1 MPQAMRRRGPSGR
14 TSGAP
19 GFSGACNSLKILDK
33 PPCFWH
39 YEKRLNKRPETGD
52 FIGSG
57 PLGEGGAMQEKKM
70 DKTFGA
76 MAVEKGFITQEALDE
91 ALSIQMDEL
100 KAQEKARPIGRILLN
115 EGLITMQQVG
125 EVLKA
130 LEKWN

>member
-1 MPQAMRRRGPSGR
+1 MG
-14 TSGAP
+14 
-19 GFSGACNSLKILDK
+19 
-33 PPCFWH
+33 
-39 YEKRLNKRPETGD
+39 
-52 FIGSG
+52 
-57 PLGEGGAMQEKKM
+57 
-70 DKTFGA
+70 KTFGA

-130 LEKWN
+130 LEKWH

>member
-1 MPQAMRRRGPSGR
+1 
-14 TSGAP
+14 
-19 GFSGACNSLKILDK
+19 
-33 PPCFWH
+33 
-39 YEKRLNKRPETGD
+39 
-52 FIGSG
+52 
-57 PLGEGGAMQEKKM
+57 MQEKKM

-76 MAVEKGFITQEALDE
+76 MAVEKGFITQGALDE

-130 LEKWN
+130 LEKWH

>member
-1 MPQAMRRRGPSGR
+1 
-14 TSGAP
+14 
-19 GFSGACNSLKILDK
+19 
-33 PPCFWH
+33 
-39 YEKRLNKRPETGD
+39 
-52 FIGSG
+52 
-57 PLGEGGAMQEKKM
+57 MQEKKM

-130 LEKWN
+130 LEKWH

>member
-1 MPQAMRRRGPSGR
+1 
-14 TSGAP
+14 
-19 GFSGACNSLKILDK
+19 
-33 PPCFWH
+33 
-39 YEKRLNKRPETGD
+39 
-52 FIGSG
+52 
-57 PLGEGGAMQEKKM
+57 MQEKKM